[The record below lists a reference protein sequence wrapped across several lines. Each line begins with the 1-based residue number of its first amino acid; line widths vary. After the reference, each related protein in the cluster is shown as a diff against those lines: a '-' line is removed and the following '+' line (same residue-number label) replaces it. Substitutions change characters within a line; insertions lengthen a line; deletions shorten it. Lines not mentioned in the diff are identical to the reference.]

1 MAMPLILLYEVGI
14 IGATIFSRK
23 ASVQKEEENYDADE
37 AQKED
42 EEAPLSQESEND
54 TETENSIDPE
64 GEEEKY

>member
-1 MAMPLILLYEVGI
+1 MAMPLILLYESGSS
-14 IGATIFSRK
+14 APPSSPK